1 MVFKQN
7 VCWLNWI
14 THNYLST
21 GSSCVPLVVWNLAIF
36 VRENWAFGVSSQM
49 IYEYLVW
56 SISHTSKTVLA
67 RGYRSMLYYC
77 IRKLTWNLSTFFRKE
92 HYDIIHGK
100 YIKKAHNE
108 ISISSTKQVL
118 IIHPSCPTLKW
129 YRIIVFFKKH
139 IKTKFITF
147 HIYHNIVKIL

>member
-1 MVFKQN
+1 MNTLVFKQN
-7 VCWLNWI
+7 VCGLNWI

-67 RGYRSMLYYC
+67 RGYRSMLYYF

-92 HYDIIHGK
+92 HYDIIHSK
-100 YIKKAHNE
+100 YIKKVTMKSLSQVPSKYWSFIPHAQLLNYIE
-108 ISISSTKQVL
+108 LLYSSKN
-118 IIHPSCPTLKW
+118 TLKPNSSHFT
-129 YRIIVFFKKH
+129 Y
-139 IKTKFITF
+139 TIT
-147 HIYHNIVKIL
+147 L